1 MSAPIRASAA
11 LLNSRLVS
19 SPPRNPDLVAA
30 YASGAAATIKAD
42 RLAASVYGTQHP
54 AAAFGPHGEIARKR
68 RDYDRARSLGRRRTS
83 AGDGKLPPQHR
94 PFYTQGELS
103 ALSVIGREVS
113 KTGSCKLTT
122 GAIAARG
129 GVSVRTVQYAVSKAM
144 GIHPAMRDIP
154 ADRRPAVLLHV
165 QRRRPW
171 GSRTNLP
178 NVITIIDRDWIN
190 WLSYRPSEAPALE
203 DAEEKE
209 SRVHDEFAGQLLL
222 SFLGAKPEALHPETR
237 HGAIGGGH
245 DLRSGQL
252 GPSAKAAGKPGCKK
266 VHTTEN
272 LPINRL
278 IEMLAAEAG
287 IDISDGWQRLRLGLP
302 PQIGSGRGSERQG
315 RAQLEFGGRRYAYD
329 SIRSRR

>member
-1 MSAPIRASAA
+1 MSAPIKVSSA

-19 SPPRNPDLVAA
+19 RPARNPGLVAA
-30 YASGAAATIKAD
+30 YESGTAATIKAD
-42 RLAASVYGTQHP
+42 RLAASVYSIQHP

-94 PFYTQGELS
+94 GFYTQGELS
-103 ALSVIGREVS
+103 VLSVIGREVS

-122 GAIAARG
+122 GAIAALA

-154 ADRRPAVLLHV
+154 PKRRPAVLLLV
-165 QRRRPW
+165 QRRRPR

-178 NVITIIDRDWIN
+178 NVITIINRDWIN

-203 DAEEKE
+203 AAEEKDW
-209 SRVHDEFAGQLLL
+209 RVHDELAGRLP
-222 SFLGAKPEALHPETR
+222 GAKA
-237 HGAIGGGH
+237 
-245 DLRSGQL
+245 
-252 GPSAKAAGKPGCKK
+252 GCKE
-266 VHTTEN
+266 VQTTEN
-272 LPINRL
+272 LQINRV
-278 IEMLAAEAG
+278 IEMLAVEAG

-302 PQIGSGRGSERQG
+302 SQMGSGRGSERQG
-315 RAQLEFGGRRYAYD
+315 RA
-329 SIRSRR
+329 